1 MPARSR
7 PHSDP
12 AGLGPGLS
20 FLQVA
25 ESKVPKPACSTTSP
39 SWPQAKC
46 ALSSTTPAR
55 CSPPNAATPT
65 SSPCTTRS
73 PPRASAPSSPSSSS
87 WPRPGAADPSTRS
100 PACSKAATNSRT
112 PAHRPRRRP
121 RLRRLACRRR
131 RGYHRHHHHRR
142 PPPGSRRHRRPRRPH
157 PHRRLHRRQ
166 NPDLRNLTSTQSR
179 LTGHGMWTTASG
191 LGHPA
196 TPATDSAGA
205 DCAF

>member
-7 PHSDP
+7 PHSAP
-12 AGLGPGLS
+12 AGLGSGLS
-20 FLQVA
+20 CLQVA
-25 ESKVPKPACSTTSP
+25 ESKEPKPACSTTSP
-39 SWPQAKC
+39 SWPRAKC
-46 ALSSTTPAR
+46 APTSTTPAR

-65 SSPCTTRS
+65 SSLCTTSS

-87 WPRPGAADPSTRS
+87 WPRPGAADPAPDLRRARGLRHTPGR
-100 PACSKAATNSRT
+100 

-121 RLRRLACRRR
+121 RLRRLAYRRR
-131 RGYHRHHHHRR
+131 RGYHRHHHRR
-142 PPPGSRRHRRPRRPH
+142 PPPGSRRPRRPH

-179 LTGHGMWTTASG
+179 LTGDGTWTTASG

-196 TPATDSAGA
+196 TPATDSAGVH
-205 DCAF
+205 CAF